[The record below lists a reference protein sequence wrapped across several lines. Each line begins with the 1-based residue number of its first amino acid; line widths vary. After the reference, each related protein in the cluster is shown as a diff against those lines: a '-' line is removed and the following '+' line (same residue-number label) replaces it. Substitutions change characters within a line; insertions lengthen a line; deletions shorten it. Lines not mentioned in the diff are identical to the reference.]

1 MQKDS
6 NFRFIGIFGFACS
19 FNSPLACEVENII
32 TAEDGTFVD
41 SELVNKDIVNSA
53 NNKNNDKDNVNSL
66 NILNNYCVNNFYDS
80 VQIDEC
86 NSNNNDHEIR
96 GDNYDS
102 QKDEWLQKQYKRRVS
117 LSVSFFKLKSFS
129 SQML

>member
-19 FNSPLACEVENII
+19 FNFPLACEVENII
-32 TAEDGTFVD
+32 TAEDGAFLD

-66 NILNNYCVNNFYDS
+66 NILNNYCVNNFYDGL
-80 VQIDEC
+80 QIDAC
-86 NSNNNDHEIR
+86 NSNSTDHETS
-96 GDNYDS
+96 GDNYDP
-102 QKDEWLQKQYKRRVS
+102 QKDEWLQKQYER
-117 LSVSFFKLKSFS
+117 
-129 SQML
+129 

>member
-32 TAEDGTFVD
+32 TAEDGTFLD

-102 QKDEWLQKQYKRRVS
+102 QKDEWLQKQYKR
-117 LSVSFFKLKSFS
+117 
-129 SQML
+129 